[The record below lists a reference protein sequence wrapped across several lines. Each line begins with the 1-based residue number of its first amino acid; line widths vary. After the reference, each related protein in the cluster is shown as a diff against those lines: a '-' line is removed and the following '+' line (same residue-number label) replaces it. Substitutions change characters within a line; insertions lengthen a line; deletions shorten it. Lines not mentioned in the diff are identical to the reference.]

1 MGQLLNPVSFPG
13 KWGRYRASREAN
25 TERAPESRWRGPSCT
40 RPSWALSVTLC
51 SRKQMLCE
59 PRVVRHWFAATTG
72 VSALTSTLR
81 QAPNKRGGETSA
93 LSSDAARLQQVSK
106 STCFLK
112 KKKKNTAHPIVSIY
126 LAFPGGSV
134 VKNPPAEGSGSIPG
148 LGRSPARGHGN
159 PHQYSCLESPWT
171 EEPVGYSPWG
181 RKESDRTEH
190 ACTHL
195 CIHPSIIRLHAETQT
210 HFSGEAALATLVAR
224 RGARLLQGRLPQPG
238 AHPFLSHC
246 FRQ

>member
-1 MGQLLNPVSFPG
+1 MRPTQSVPQKAGG
-13 KWGRYRASREAN
+13 G
-25 TERAPESRWRGPSCT
+25 GPPAT
-40 RPSWALSVTLC
+40 RPSWALSVVLC

-59 PRVVRHWFAATTG
+59 SRVVRHWFSATTD

-81 QAPNKRGGETSA
+81 QAPNKRGGETSV

-112 KKKKNTAHPIVSIY
+112 KKKKNTAHPIVPIY
-126 LAFPGGSV
+126 LAFPGDSV

-159 PHQYSCLESPWT
+159 PHQYSCLKSPWT

-181 RKESDRTEH
+181 RKESDRTVMH
-190 ACTHL
+190 AAPTPTFL
-195 CIHPSIIRLHAETQT
+195 
-210 HFSGEAALATLVAR
+210 
-224 RGARLLQGRLPQPG
+224 
-238 AHPFLSHC
+238 LSHSLSLSSHSC
-246 FRQ
+246 VSF

>member
-1 MGQLLNPVSFPG
+1 
-13 KWGRYRASREAN
+13 
-25 TERAPESRWRGPSCT
+25 
-40 RPSWALSVTLC
+40 
-51 SRKQMLCE
+51 MLCE
-59 PRVVRHWFAATTG
+59 SRVVRHWFSATTD

-81 QAPNKRGGETSA
+81 QAPNKRGGETSV
-93 LSSDAARLQQVSK
+93 LSSDAARLQQVYK

-112 KKKKNTAHPIVSIY
+112 KKKKNTAHPIVPIY

-195 CIHPSIIRLHAETQT
+195 CIHPSIIRLHADRHRHSRTCPRRWLWPHRSHGVGHACCRTARPSLELTPL
-210 HFSGEAALATLVAR
+210 SATASVSDT
-224 RGARLLQGRLPQPG
+224 G
-238 AHPFLSHC
+238 
-246 FRQ
+246 